1 MMTNE
6 DHKRIAEDIM
16 GWTVHDINGVLTYDD
31 DDITAATLPKFDE
44 PIAALMALSMWINGD
59 RRFIMRGRLRLGGEK
74 WIQVELRSESMPWNN
89 CFGVGQTP
97 EEAIANALAE
107 WTRP

>member
-16 GWTVHDINGVLTYDD
+16 GWTVHDINSVLTYDD
-31 DDITAATLPKFDE
+31 DDITASTLPRFDE
-44 PIAALMALSMWINGD
+44 PIAALLALSMWLNGD
-59 RRFIMRGRLRLGGEK
+59 RKIIMRCGRRVDGAN
-74 WIQVELRSESMPWNN
+74 WVQVELRSESHPWQN

-97 EEAIANALAE
+97 QKAIADALAE